1 MVPYEPGF
9 KLYMT
14 SRLPNPHYP
23 PETCVKVNL
32 LNFMA
37 TEDGLMDQML
47 GVTVKQ
53 EYPDLEEKLEKLIIE
68 DADNKRQLKEIEDSI
83 LELLAKAEGNILDD
97 AVLIETLSQSKITS
111 NKIEKAVAAAMKVK
125 ATISKAR
132 QSYEVVSFR
141 VSQFIFALPTWL
153 Q

>member
-1 MVPYEPGF
+1 M
-9 KLYMT
+9 
-14 SRLPNPHYP
+14 
-23 PETCVKVNL
+23 
-32 LNFMA
+32 
-37 TEDGLMDQML
+37 
-47 GVTVKQ
+47 
-53 EYPDLEEKLEKLIIE
+53 EKLIIE

-125 ATISKAR
+125 ATINKAR

-141 VSQFIFALPTWL
+141 VSQLFFCIADLASVDSMYQYSLSGISIFFC
-153 Q
+153 